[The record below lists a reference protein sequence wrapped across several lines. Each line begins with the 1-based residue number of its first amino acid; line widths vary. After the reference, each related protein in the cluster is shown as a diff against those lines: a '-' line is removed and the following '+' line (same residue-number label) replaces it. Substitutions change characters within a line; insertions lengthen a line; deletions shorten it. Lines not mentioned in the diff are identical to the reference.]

1 MPQYRTTQ
9 LVIVHDAE
17 GKRTETAAGEPLPD
31 YPEPVLRE
39 LKRQRAIRPAPA
51 AVRAPAQHG
60 TQKAIKPA
68 SQRKGANHG

>member
-17 GKRTETAAGEPLPD
+17 GKRTETPAGEPLPD
-31 YPEPVLRE
+31 HPEPVLRE
-39 LKRQRAIRPAPA
+39 LKRQRAIRMAPTTA
-51 AVRAPAQHG
+51 SAPAQDG
-60 TQKAIKPA
+60 KPKSIKPA